1 MGKKLLKESAASK
14 LTVAGNRW
22 KATLAVSGQGSSGY
36 YSEEV
41 LREFGPQA
49 LAPGSH
55 AYAGHPSEQNPGRSI
70 KDLVGTYPDG
80 AVYEEGVG
88 LVGELDVLPHWKDF
102 VEAVAPH
109 SALSIFMLG
118 ESDEEGNIVSLVADR
133 QNSVDLV
140 SYAGLEGSQ
149 LTNKLYESAIAHSD
163 ETHVE
168 ASAGNKEEGNM
179 EKVLEA
185 LAALSTKFDA
195 FATESLAAAT
205 ANVKAEADADAAEV
219 AAKAAVEAY
228 SAAET
233 AITGAELLPSQVES
247 LRAAAVRGEDVA
259 PLIEAAKKIVGEFK
273 TVSEAAA
280 GEGRVGSGV
289 TVQTTAALIPKAW

>member
-22 KATLAVSGQGSSGY
+22 KATLAVAGQGSSGF
-36 YSEEV
+36 YSEDV

-55 AYAGHPSEQNPGRSI
+55 AYAGHPTEQNPGRSI

-88 LVGELDVLPHWKDF
+88 LVGELEVLPHWKDF

-109 SALSIFMLG
+109 SALSIYMLG
-118 ESDEEGNIVSLVADR
+118 ESDTDGNVTSLIADR

-163 ETHVE
+163 ETPVD
-168 ASAGNKEEGNM
+168 ASAENKEEGNM

-185 LAALSTKFDA
+185 IVALSTKIDA
-195 FATESLAAAT
+195 FVTESRALAT

-219 AAKAAVEAY
+219 AAKAAVEATLLLKLL
-228 SAAET
+228 SPVQNCSRRRLSRCVRLLCAAKM
-233 AITGAELLPSQVES
+233 LPRS
-247 LRAAAVRGEDVA
+247 LRLQRKSLASSRRFLKLLLAKAA
-259 PLIEAAKKIVGEFK
+259 
-273 TVSEAAA
+273 
-280 GEGRVGSGV
+280 
-289 TVQTTAALIPKAW
+289 